1 MHRII
6 NDIQIII
13 ENVIK
18 EKLPEVSSDSLEE
31 NGKVY
36 YMNGKNGT
44 EFDWFVNNH
53 LPTFMVFYNDEK
65 NLGAV
70 KATVYTDG
78 WIDLYLYDENGEPQ
92 IMGYTD
98 KNKRFNDFYYG
109 IRLSWLIPTYQR
121 QPEEYYYY

>member
-13 ENVIK
+13 ENAMK
-18 EKLPEVSSDSLEE
+18 ENLPEVSSDVLEE

-65 NLGAV
+65 NLESA
-70 KATVYTDG
+70 
-78 WIDLYLYDENGEPQ
+78 L
-92 IMGYTD
+92 D
-98 KNKRFNDFYYG
+98 KLKGSYEYSDNAPEAQKLIKEV
-109 IRLSWLIPTYQR
+109 IR
-121 QPEEYYYY
+121 